1 MDKTIG
7 GIILWDIKN
16 VISLFLTKP
25 ALNVNLD
32 RAYAANVPKTI
43 LIKLAV
49 QVTKILLKYGSTI
62 STPPLAGDFIKTF
75 QPSRLVQNL
84 TKEYKL
90 LCY

>member
-7 GIILWDIKN
+7 GIILWDIKKN

-62 STPPLAGDFIKTF
+62 STPPLAGDFIKTL
-75 QPSRLVQNL
+75 QPSKVGSKSNQGI
-84 TKEYKL
+84 
-90 LCY
+90 